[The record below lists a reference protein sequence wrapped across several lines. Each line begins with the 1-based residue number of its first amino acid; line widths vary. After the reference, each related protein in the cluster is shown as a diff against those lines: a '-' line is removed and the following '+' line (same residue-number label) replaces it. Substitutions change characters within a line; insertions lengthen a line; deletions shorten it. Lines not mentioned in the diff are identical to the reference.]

1 MQSIRL
7 IAIEHDVPAPR
18 WSQKAIG
25 EHLSQNPRVK
35 GRTAQFYQR
44 FLADPGIE
52 NRHFSLDT
60 LDDIYAETADQ
71 AIDRF
76 QQTATQ
82 IGSGAVRKCLAASG
96 LAPAQVDALIVTTCT
111 GYLCP
116 GLTSYIAQQ
125 IGLRPDIFSLDLTG
139 IGCGAALPA
148 LRAGSQFLQSHPQSR
163 ALVVCVEVC
172 SAAFSWGDEIDLIL
186 SNVIFADGAA
196 ACLMSNGLS
205 QTGMALMDFESILW
219 PEYRDDLRF
228 RSREARLC
236 NVINKSVPGIA
247 AKAVK
252 SLHDQLAA
260 RAKVPFRHYAVHP
273 GGRRILDAIEEALE
287 LKPQQL
293 LRSREVL
300 RDYGNMSSPSILFVL
315 KKILEEDRPQ
325 KGEPLAFFSFG
336 AGFSA
341 FGAVIEKAV

>member
-1 MQSIRL
+1 MIS
-7 IAIEHDVPAPR
+7 IEHDVPQTR

-25 EHLSQNPRVK
+25 EHLSRNPRVQ

-44 FLADPGIE
+44 FLSDPGIE
-52 NRHFSLDT
+52 NRHFSLGT
-60 LDDIYAETADQ
+60 LDDIYEETADQ
-71 AIDRF
+71 AIGRF
-76 QQTATQ
+76 QRTATQ
-82 IGSGAVRKCLAASG
+82 IGSNAVRKCLGASG
-96 LAPAQVDALIVTTCT
+96 LAAHQVDALIVTTCT

-125 IGLRPDIFSLDLTG
+125 TGLRPDIFSLDLTG

-172 SAAFSWGDEIDLIL
+172 SAAFSWGDEVDLIL

-196 ACLMSNGLS
+196 ACLLSNDGA
-205 QTGMALMDFESILW
+205 QAGMALIDFESILW
-219 PEYRDDLRF
+219 PQYRDDLRF
-228 RSREARLC
+228 RNREARLC

-260 RAKVPFRHYAVHP
+260 RARAPFRHYAVHP
-273 GGRRILDAIEEALE
+273 GGRRILDVIEEALG
-287 LKPQQL
+287 LSPDRL
-293 LRSREVL
+293 LPSREVL

-315 KKILEEDRPQ
+315 KKILEQNAPQ
-325 KGEPLAFFSFG
+325 KGDLIALFSFG

-341 FGAVIEKAV
+341 FGAVIEKT